1 MSNYCRSL
9 ETNSNKI
16 LCWWLW
22 KLDHRRRYDINQ
34 CFYWLI
40 IIINV
45 KVILAD
51 SKLEVD
57 LLALNDLT
65 DLSICLAHFSWRKSC
80 LIAFLDDQ
88 RKRLK
93 LIIIWCTLE
102 VNLVGPDTGII
113 LVDKILVDR
122 VVRLGKRLS
131 KSILNFSRT
140 LLKYPLNFSLS
151 LICMCLLYSL
161 QRNYLKVRI
170 IIDSLI
176 QKCAIPIEELV
187 SKIKTYLIALLF
199 THFFAKRPLFYEV
212 CDISLSV

>member
-1 MSNYCRSL
+1 MSSYCRSL
-9 ETNSNKI
+9 ENNFNKI

-22 KLDHRRRYDINQ
+22 KLDHRWRYDINQ

-45 KVILAD
+45 KVILAN
-51 SKLEVD
+51 SKLELD

-65 DLSICLAHFSWRKSC
+65 DLSVCLAHFSWRKSC

-93 LIIIWCTLE
+93 LIIICSTIE
-102 VNLVGPDTGII
+102 VKLVGPDTSII

-187 SKIKTYLIALLF
+187 SKIKTYLIALYLTPIF
-199 THFFAKRPLFYEV
+199 
-212 CDISLSV
+212 D

>member
-1 MSNYCRSL
+1 MSSYCRSL
-9 ETNSNKI
+9 ENNFNKI

-22 KLDHRRRYDINQ
+22 KLDHRWRYDINQ

-45 KVILAD
+45 KVILAN
-51 SKLEVD
+51 SKLELD

-65 DLSICLAHFSWRKSC
+65 DLSVCLAHFSWRKSC

-187 SKIKTYLIALLF
+187 SKIKTYLIALYLTPIF
-199 THFFAKRPLFYEV
+199 
-212 CDISLSV
+212 D